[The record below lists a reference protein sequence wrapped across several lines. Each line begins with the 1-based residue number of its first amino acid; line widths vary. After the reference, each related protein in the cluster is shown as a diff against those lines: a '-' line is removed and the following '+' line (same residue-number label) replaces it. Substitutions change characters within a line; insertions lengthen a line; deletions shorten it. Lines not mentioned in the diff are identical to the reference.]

1 MSKIEKSAESI
12 AVIGGSD
19 GPTSVIFLGGRQ
31 KRTLKQKIQKVLYEQ
46 RKKRIM
52 RRIKPGAHTME
63 EVVRLIC
70 DKYGF
75 AEVHK
80 DSKAYI
86 EAYDDMYLS
95 SLMQYAPEL
104 LGEYGN
110 PPELEN
116 RDEEGFLEFQA
127 QWELRK
133 QKARELPKE
142 RFDIDLHLLKK
153 KGNEKQMHFEIEA
166 RFGHIGGSF
175 SCTGKNKGKQRKFAR
190 LFRKIYSYYGVTED
204 DIVGNTK
211 RYQELVQVLAMRH

>member
-1 MSKIEKSAESI
+1 
-12 AVIGGSD
+12 
-19 GPTSVIFLGGRQ
+19 
-31 KRTLKQKIQKVLYEQ
+31 
-46 RKKRIM
+46 
-52 RRIKPGAHTME
+52 ME
-63 EVVRLIC
+63 EVVRLLC

-75 AEVHK
+75 AEVPK

-110 PPELEN
+110 PPELES

-142 RFDIDLHLLKK
+142 TFDIDLHLLKK
-153 KGNEKQMHFEIEA
+153 KENEKQMHFEIEA
-166 RFGHIGGSF
+166 RFGHIGGGS
-175 SCTGKNKGKQRKFAR
+175 SGPGKGGNRKFEKMFKEVYA
-190 LFRKIYSYYGVTED
+190 YYGVTEE
-204 DIVGNTK
+204 DIAGKTK
-211 RYQELVQVLAMRH
+211 RYRELVRVLAMRH